1 MRPMSTRR
9 LIGFLASFLIVLGG
23 MSCTSSMDDATRSA
37 AIDEARRGMEKYKY
51 QCWEG
56 GPHIVLPQ
64 SLKAKWKGHKMGFNP
79 LNPSSD
85 YGRACAVSGDF
96 GLISVG
102 EGRALVLA
110 QSPPMVAWS
119 PLSSADAIDLFIL
132 KSWSDEDLD
141 SLIDATAEKADL
153 KRTGET
159 WQIRDEQLGVY
170 YAGDNP
176 QQPIAGEI
184 AIPCQHGSYAL
195 CAYTHT
201 EPGVG
206 EVVMIRLILEKEA
219 AQADGG
225 M

>member
-1 MRPMSTRR
+1 M
-9 LIGFLASFLIVLGG
+9 
-23 MSCTSSMDDATRSA
+23 
-37 AIDEARRGMEKYKY
+37 
-51 QCWEG
+51 
-56 GPHIVLPQ
+56 
-64 SLKAKWKGHKMGFNP
+64 
-79 LNPSSD
+79 
-85 YGRACAVSGDF
+85 ACAVSGDF

-119 PLSSADAIDLFIL
+119 PLSSIDAIDLFVL
-132 KSWSDEDLD
+132 KSWSDGDLD
-141 SLIDATAEKADL
+141 SLIDATVEKADL

-159 WQIRDEQLGVY
+159 WQIIDGQLGLY

-195 CAYTHT
+195 WTYTHT

-206 EVVMIRLILEKEA
+206 EVVMIRLIREKEA
-219 AQADGG
+219 TQADGG